1 MKYTFGGRV
10 AALFATTA
18 LFVAGT
24 AQAEDIKLGIL
35 LGFTGPIESITPA
48 MASSAELAIKE
59 VNESRAL
66 LDGSKVTA
74 LRADSTCGDSAAATA
89 AASRLV
95 TAENVHAIIGA
106 DCSGASAAV
115 LKAVARP
122 NGIVM
127 ISPSA
132 TSPALTSAEDDGLFF
147 RTAPSDARQG
157 EILASALVKAGIM
170 TVAVSYSNSDYGKG
184 LDEAFE
190 TAYKAA
196 GGKITISAS
205 HEDGKADYSADI
217 GALATA
223 GGDILV
229 VIGYVDQGGKGI
241 IQAASDAGAFSK
253 FMLSDGMYGD
263 SLIAAIGAPLEGSI
277 GVVPGTDGA
286 GASKFAEIASA
297 AGVDAKGSYTGE
309 SYDAAALI
317 MLAME
322 AAKSSKSTD
331 FAGKIF
337 EVANGPGEEIY
348 PGELAKGLK
357 LLSEGKPI
365 NYEGATGV
373 TLIGPGEAGGS
384 YRIYSIKDG
393 TQVTDYFE

>member
-1 MKYTFGGRV
+1 MIALAT
-10 AALFATTA
+10 AAL
-18 LFVAGT
+18 VAGG
-24 AQAEDIKLGIL
+24 AAHAEDIKLGIL
-35 LGFTGPIESITPA
+35 FGFTGPLESITPA
-48 MASSAELAIKE
+48 MAASAELAINE
-59 VNESRAL
+59 VNASGAL
-66 LDGSKVTA
+66 LGGAQVTGV
-74 LRADSTCGDSAAATA
+74 RADSTCGDSAAATA
-89 AASRLV
+89 AATRLIN
-95 TAENVHAIIGA
+95 AEQVNAIVGA

-115 LKAVARP
+115 LQAVARP

-132 TSPALTSAEDDGLFF
+132 TSPALSASEDGGLFF

-157 EILASALVKAGIM
+157 EILASVLVKAGIM
-170 TVAVSYSNSDYGKG
+170 SAAVSYSNSDYGKG
-184 LDEAFE
+184 LDEVFE
-190 TAYKAA
+190 PVYKAA

-217 GALATA
+217 GALAAA

-241 IQAASDAGAFSK
+241 IQAASDADAFSK
-253 FMLSDGMYGD
+253 FLLSDGMYGD

-286 GASKFAEIASA
+286 GASKFVEIATAS
-297 AGVDAKGSYTGE
+297 GVDGKGSYTGE

-317 MLAME
+317 MLAMQ
-322 AAKSSKSTD
+322 AAKSSNSAD
-331 FAGKIF
+331 FVGKILD
-337 EVANGPGEEIY
+337 VANGPGEEIL
-348 PGELAKGLK
+348 PGELAKGLN
-357 LLSEGKPI
+357 LLAEGKPI

-373 TLIGPGEAGGS
+373 TLIGPGEADGS

-393 TQVTDYFE
+393 TQVTSYFE